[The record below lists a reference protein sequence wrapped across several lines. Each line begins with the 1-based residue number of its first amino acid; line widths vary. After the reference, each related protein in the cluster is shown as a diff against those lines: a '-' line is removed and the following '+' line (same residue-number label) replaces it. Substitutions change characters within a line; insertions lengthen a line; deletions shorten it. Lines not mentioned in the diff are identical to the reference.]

1 MSINFGNGY
10 YRSARYYGLSR
21 KRQIIDLT
29 LDELHEMQ
37 MSMIEDVVTAKES
50 QGFPE
55 ANLVINHVRT
65 L

>member
-1 MSINFGNGY
+1 MSMNFGNGY

-37 MSMIEDVVTAKES
+37 MAMIEDVVTAKES

-55 ANLVINHVRT
+55 ANLVINHVKA